1 MTIDLEAIRAFRSTD
16 LRALQHIATL
26 IAEVERLQRLL
37 MIDAT
42 HGNSGEAMAE
52 TIQRLETA
60 LERKDEALKQ
70 VEAMAQRAVSGSNPR
85 TKERQLAGAVLDVAQ
100 NALSR
105 DGAGEGRSNG

>member
-60 LERKDEALKQ
+60 LKRKGDALMRLN
-70 VEAMAQRAVSGSNPR
+70 A
-85 TKERQLAGAVLDVAQ
+85 
-100 NALSR
+100 ALSR
-105 DGAGEGRSNG
+105 DGAGRV

>member
-26 IAEVERLQRLL
+26 IAEVERQAESAKLWKALAFQAGE
-37 MIDAT
+37 IADK
-42 HGNSGEAMAE
+42 NSVD
-52 TIQRLETA
+52 LK
-60 LERKDEALKQ
+60 RKDEALKQ